1 MSTPVP
7 PGGRGQPS
15 APWAGLRFRSAEP
28 ADAAALLALKRD
40 LDHETSFMLLEP
52 DERSEAAQDVAAD
65 LKALAA
71 QDNAIVVVAEIA
83 DRLVGYA
90 EARGGRFRRAR
101 FTAYLVLGVLAEV
114 SGHGTGSG
122 LLAEVETWALAHGMH
137 RLELTV
143 MAHNERAQALYER
156 MGFVVEGRR
165 HECLLVDGRLV
176 DELYMAKLLPYPAPA
191 GAER

>member
-1 MSTPVP
+1 MSTPVAA
-7 PGGRGQPS
+7 GGPGQPS
-15 APWAGLRFRSAEP
+15 AFRAGVRFRPAGP
-28 ADAAALLALKRD
+28 ADATALLALKRD

-52 DERSEAAQDVAAD
+52 DERSEDARDVAAD
-65 LKALAA
+65 LEALAG
-71 QDNAIVVVAEIA
+71 QENSIVLVAEIA

-101 FTAYLVLGVLAEV
+101 LTAYLVLGVLAGA
-114 SGHGTGSG
+114 SGRGIGSG
-122 LLAEVETWALAHGMH
+122 LLAEMETWALAHGMH

-143 MAHNERAQALYER
+143 MAHNQRAHALYER

-165 HECLLVDGRLV
+165 HACLLVDGRLV
-176 DELYMAKLLPYPAPA
+176 DELYMAKLLPDRASA